1 MRIVRTKIETAIE
14 IARSCEN
21 ATEKEFANG
30 IVKETG
36 ITENQAVVIEIED
49 KGIIEAAAETDRIE
63 IEARIVIVTEID
75 IGTGK
80 DRSKTEDFL
89 KD

>member
-14 IARSCEN
+14 IARGCEN
-21 ATEKEFANG
+21 VTEKEFANG

-49 KGIIEAAAETDRIE
+49 KGIIEAAAETDRIV
-63 IEARIVIVTEID
+63 IEAGIVIVTKID